1 MTALT
6 NGEKDTAKGWMA
18 PIDLDRVPDVEA
30 FLDRLG
36 YGRFDRETLV
46 APIGRNEVWAGR
58 TDSGRKVFVK
68 RLIGGDDAKPRLRR
82 MLAFERFKAARP
94 VLADQVRTPAFLG
107 ADEDAGLVAFDFMHE
122 ARNGAEAMIEESFG
136 DELARQVGE
145 AIGHLHNA
153 GTQAGE
159 GLDDGPFPLPDLRL
173 LRGLPLEMWHNLSY
187 GEMESWSILHGDPE
201 LMRGILALCE
211 WESRS
216 AKVPVHG
223 DFRVDQLLLP
233 EDGGFQI
240 TDWEDFRLGDPARDV
255 GAFAGEWLFRSILD
269 IVSARGDEVVFEAA
283 EFTHEMVLQRGAE
296 KIERLRPRIHGF
308 WQGYRAVRPGLDD
321 EFAARATAFAG
332 WHMMDRLLASGARS
346 AKLSGIQRAAAGIG
360 RTALLAPARF
370 TIALGLEDE

>member
-1 MTALT
+1 M
-6 NGEKDTAKGWMA
+6 
-18 PIDLDRVPDVEA
+18 PDVEA

-94 VLADQVRTPAFLG
+94 VLADQVRTPAYLG
-107 ADEDAGLVAFDFMHE
+107 ADEDAGLVAFDFMDE

>member
-1 MTALT
+1 MTALKNEAT
-6 NGEKDTAKGWMA
+6 DTAKGWMA
-18 PIDLDRVPDVEA
+18 PIDLDRVPGVEE
-30 FLDRLG
+30 FLGRLG
-36 YGRFDRETLV
+36 LGRFDRETLV

-82 MLAFERFKAARP
+82 ILAFERFKAARP
-94 VLADQVRTPAFLG
+94 PLAERLSTPLFLG
-107 ADEDAGLVAFDFMHE
+107 EDEAAGLVAFEFMDE

-136 DELARQVGE
+136 DELAGHVGE

-153 GTQAGE
+153 VPQDGDE
-159 GLDDGPFPLPDLRL
+159 LDDGPFPLPDLQL
-173 LRGLPLEMWHNLSY
+173 LRGLPLEVWQNLSY

-201 LMRGILALCE
+201 LMRGIHALCE
-211 WESRS
+211 RESR
-216 AKVPVHG
+216 APRVPVHG

-233 EDGGFQI
+233 DSGGFQI

-296 KIERLRPRIHGF
+296 KIERLQPRIHAF
-308 WQGYRAVRPGLDD
+308 WQGYRAVRTGLDD
-321 EFAARATAFAG
+321 DFAVRATAFAG

-346 AKLSGIQRAAAGIG
+346 GKLSGIQRAAAGIG
-360 RTALLAPARF
+360 RTALLRPARF

>member
-1 MTALT
+1 MTALKNEAT
-6 NGEKDTAKGWMA
+6 DTAKGWMA
-18 PIDLDRVPDVEA
+18 PIDLDRVPGVEE
-30 FLDRLG
+30 FLGRLG

-68 RLIGGDDAKPRLRR
+68 RLIGGDDATPRLRR
-82 MLAFERFKAARP
+82 ILAFERFKAARP
-94 VLADQVRTPAFLG
+94 LLAERLSTPDFLG
-107 ADEDAGLVAFDFMHE
+107 EDEAAGLVAFEFMDE

-153 GTQAGE
+153 VPEDGE
-159 GLDDGPFPLPDLRL
+159 GLPDGPFPLPDLRL
-173 LRGLPLEMWHNLSY
+173 LRGLPLELWQNLSY

-201 LMRGILALCE
+201 LMRGIHALCE
-211 WESRS
+211 RESR
-216 AKVPVHG
+216 APKVPVHG

-233 EDGGFQI
+233 ETGGFQV

-308 WQGYRAVRPGLDD
+308 WQGYRGVRTGLDD
-321 EFAARATAFAG
+321 DFAVRATAFAG

-346 AKLSGIQRAAAGIG
+346 GKLSGIQRAAAGIG
-360 RTALLAPARF
+360 RTALLRPARF

>member
-1 MTALT
+1 
-6 NGEKDTAKGWMA
+6 MA
-18 PIDLDRVPDVEA
+18 PIDLDRVPGVEA
-30 FLDRLG
+30 FLGRLG

-58 TDSGRKVFVK
+58 TGSGRKVFVK
-68 RLIGGDDAKPRLRR
+68 RLIGGDDATPRLRR
-82 MLAFERFKAARP
+82 ILTFERFKAARP
-94 VLADQVRTPAFLG
+94 LLADQVRTPGFLG
-107 ADEDAGLVAFDFMHE
+107 ADEDAGLVAFDFMDE

-153 GTQAGE
+153 GPQAGE

-173 LRGLPLEMWHNLSY
+173 LRGLPLEMWQHLSY
-187 GEMESWSILHGDPE
+187 GELESWSILHGDSE

-211 WESRS
+211 GESR
-216 AKVPVHG
+216 APKVPVHG

-308 WQGYRAVRPGLDD
+308 WQGYRAVRTRLDD
-321 EFAARATAFAG
+321 EFAVRATAFAG

-346 AKLSGIQRAAAGIG
+346 GKLSGIQRAAAGIG
-360 RTALLAPARF
+360 RTALLRPARF